1 MHDFP
6 ITFQHHIWP
15 PSPERMTERFD
26 FPFVGG
32 TKWFTL
38 KKFNIYG
45 FSVISSMALMVAG
58 CYLVRAQAKN
68 DLDVIRLSAGT
79 V

>member
-1 MHDFP
+1 
-6 ITFQHHIWP
+6 
-15 PSPERMTERFD
+15 MTERFD

-68 DLDVIRLSAGT
+68 DLDVIRLSAGIINLIYCT
-79 V
+79 MVEKRKKTQTK